1 MEKKIFIWLQIEPE
15 ENNRINR
22 DLLESFGLENS
33 GGNAKGYSDYEGY
46 ITDEQIE
53 IIKKI
58 NIIKLHI
65 HSEFK
70 KGEKE
75 DERLAR

>member
-1 MEKKIFIWLQIEPE
+1 MKTFVWLQIEPE
-15 ENNRINR
+15 ETRINR
-22 DLLESFGLENS
+22 NLLESIGLINS

-53 IIKKI
+53 LIKKI
-58 NIIKLHI
+58 NTIKLHI

-70 KGEKE
+70 K
-75 DERLAR
+75 

>member
-1 MEKKIFIWLQIEPE
+1 MKTFVWLQIQPE
-15 ENNRINR
+15 DNRINR
-22 DLLESFGLENS
+22 NLLESFGLENS

-58 NIIKLHI
+58 NTIKLHI
-65 HSEFK
+65 HQEFR
-70 KGEKE
+70 KE
-75 DERLAR
+75 

>member
-1 MEKKIFIWLQIEPE
+1 MKTFVWLQIQPE
-15 ENNRINR
+15 DNRINR
-22 DLLESFGLENS
+22 NLLESFGLENS

>member
-1 MEKKIFIWLQIEPE
+1 MKTFIWLQIEPE
-15 ENNRINR
+15 ENRINR
-22 DLLESFGLENS
+22 NLLESMGLENS

-58 NIIKLHI
+58 NTITLHI

-70 KGEKE
+70 K
-75 DERLAR
+75 